1 MWHVGFWTV
10 NPQPKEFQM
19 DSTVENTLI
28 RKRRVSN
35 FSDLMLF
42 INNLPEPYRSKGM
55 TLVNCCDDDN
65 IEEVREKYV
74 EFVSVSNKAKR
85 YHDEVNGLLG
95 IFTTVIKTAR
105 NHGFD
110 VMEPHFQILQ
120 RFLEEQRA
128 PFPSE
133 QEILASALPSVQ
145 KMTKLCRENSLNP

>member
-1 MWHVGFWTV
+1 
-10 NPQPKEFQM
+10 M
-19 DSTVENTLI
+19 DANVANAKTREC
-28 RKRRVSN
+28 RVSN
-35 FSDLMLF
+35 FRDLMLF

-55 TLVNCCDDDN
+55 TLANCCDDDN
-65 IEEVREKYV
+65 IQEVREKYV

-110 VMEPHFQILQ
+110 VLEPHFQILQ
-120 RFLEEQRA
+120 RFLEEQQA
-128 PFPSE
+128 PLPTDK
-133 QEILASALPSVQ
+133 EILASALTSVR